1 MCNFDLHP
9 IFSRFVHA
17 LSTLS
22 IYGELGSDYRTR
34 VLLDASER
42 SVRRQGATSIFNSKS
57 EQLELTISEE

>member
-1 MCNFDLHP
+1 MHCLLLASMENWV
-9 IFSRFVHA
+9 R
-17 LSTLS
+17 TN
-22 IYGELGSDYRTR
+22 RTR